1 MPDRALTCKAVR
13 HHYVSYV
20 PHRCLVF
27 YFITFKSECQ
37 RCPLSKA
44 HTHHANT
51 VWLLAGCS
59 DPAPPA
65 PPAPFPS
72 STSSAAGMFAYLLFF
87 FFSILASQPPTC
99 VTVAWCQGNIAT
111 LPSSCSFLFVV
122 WLLPGCAA
130 LREVRQEHGQA
141 SGFFSALGIVLCHGE
156 KMNSAQAKS
165 IHATFIIC
173 KSLSK
178 HVLLSPDKARV
189 CTAAW

>member
-1 MPDRALTCKAVR
+1 MCPMSHIDAWCFISSPLKVN
-13 HHYVSYV
+13 VSGA
-20 PHRCLVF
+20 PSPRCTHTTQTLSGCWQAAQ
-27 YFITFKSECQ
+27 TLPLLPLL
-37 RCPLSKA
+37 PLSRR
-44 HTHHANT
+44 
-51 VWLLAGCS
+51 
-59 DPAPPA
+59 APPQQ
-65 PPAPFPS
+65 P
-72 STSSAAGMFAYLLFF
+72 GCLLIYCFF

>member
-1 MPDRALTCKAVR
+1 MSAVPPLQGAHTPR
-13 HHYVSYV
+13 KH
-20 PHRCLVF
+20 CLVAG
-27 YFITFKSECQ
+27 
-37 RCPLSKA
+37 RLLRPCPS
-44 HTHHANT
+44 
-51 VWLLAGCS
+51 CPS
-59 DPAPPA
+59 C
-65 PPAPFPS
+65 PFPVEHLLS
-72 STSSAAGMFAYLLFF
+72 SRDVCLSIVF